1 MAVSPSTTLML
12 GTPIYE
18 LGFPDFDG
26 TMCSS
31 RDYQKRGKAVPSE
44 QKPSVERNI
53 EWMPGKEPECFRV
66 G

>member
-1 MAVSPSTTLML
+1 ML